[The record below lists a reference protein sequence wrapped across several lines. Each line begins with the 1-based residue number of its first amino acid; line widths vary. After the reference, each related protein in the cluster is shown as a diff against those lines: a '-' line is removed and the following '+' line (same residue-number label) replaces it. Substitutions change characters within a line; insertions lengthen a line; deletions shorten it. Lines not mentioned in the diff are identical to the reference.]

1 MSENKIDIISMKDA
15 NRNNDKITSKFMSK
29 YERTR
34 ILGVRA
40 TQLSMNAPSMI
51 DVDGIIDPLK
61 IAMKELE
68 QKKIPLIIRR
78 FLPSGEH
85 EDWSLSELTIT

>member
-1 MSENKIDIISMKDA
+1 MSENKIDIISIKDA
-15 NRNNDKITSKFMSK
+15 NRNNDKITSKFMTK
-29 YERTR
+29 YEKTR

-40 TQLSMNAPSMI
+40 TQLSMNAPAMI
-51 DVDGIIDPLK
+51 EIDGIIDPLK

-78 FLPSGEH
+78 FLPSGAY
-85 EDWSLSELTIT
+85 EDWTLSELIIT